1 MFLKMKYS
9 HTLSEPDLSYL
20 ELIDSLVQISNG
32 YKKFNQNLI
41 KDFAIKR
48 RLDDKLLKVKKN
60 SVEKNKISEEDFKT
74 LFNKI
79 NFNFYPKEIDEECG
93 KDELRKIK
101 QIELSFSKQTIK
113 NNRAKPKR
121 ISTSFVHLISE
132 VLYHDDFVEQLL
144 NEINAYENESE
155 SDINETDPLDIQI
168 CSKSFSKKTKYN

>member
-1 MFLKMKYS
+1 MKYS
-9 HTLSEPDLSYL
+9 YILSKPDIIYL
-20 ELIDSLVQISNG
+20 KLIDSLNDISKG

-48 RLDDKLLKVKKN
+48 KLDQKLLDIKTNAINKN
-60 SVEKNKISEEDFKT
+60 NLSEKDFHA

-93 KDELRKIK
+93 KDELSKIK
-101 QIELSFSKQTIK
+101 QIELSCPKQSTE
-113 NNRAKPKR
+113 NNRMKSTR

-144 NEINAYENESE
+144 NEINGDDNESE
-155 SDINETDPLDIQI
+155 SDINETDLSDIHN
-168 CSKSFSKKTKYN
+168 CSKNLTKKRKCN